1 MSSRY
6 KGTPWRETRLL
17 RSDLKSKGIIYFLSA
32 FQLITLN
39 YGNCNPEINTTQLPL
54 RHIRADQCYL
64 YGGFYKGIF
73 VDQRQIR
80 WNHMGMASQ
89 PMAAGFFFLYCD
101 NVSHNFSHRAID
113 ASSRMAATFF
123 WITLETKG

>member
-1 MSSRY
+1 MATVIRRSIQHNC
-6 KGTPWRETRLL
+6 L
-17 RSDLKSKGIIYFLSA
+17 RDISERISVTFM
-32 FQLITLN
+32 
-39 YGNCNPEINTTQLPL
+39 
-54 RHIRADQCYL
+54 
-64 YGGFYKGIF
+64 GGFYKGIF